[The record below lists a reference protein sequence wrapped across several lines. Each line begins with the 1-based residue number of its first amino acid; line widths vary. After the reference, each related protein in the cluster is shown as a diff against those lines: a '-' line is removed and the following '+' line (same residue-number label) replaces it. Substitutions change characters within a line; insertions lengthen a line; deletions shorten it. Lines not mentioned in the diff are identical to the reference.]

1 MSGIGSRLRQ
11 ERERLGLSQKK
22 FGEVG
27 GVEANAQGRYES
39 GDRVPKAD
47 YLSRV
52 AAKGVDVL
60 YIVTGR
66 RTPTRAD
73 NLSQSEEKILVSY
86 RALYKE
92 DQDAIR
98 HLTHTLAELS
108 VSSLMK
114 ERRTPESL
122 RAGRSQCI
130 NQPPD
135 TPVEQ
140 VLVIWRLSLGQHAAF
155 LLRCPATYKTKSRG
169 VCLIRVLVVDDHDLV
184 RTGITRMLA
193 DIDGLQVVGQAES
206 GEESL
211 LKARELK
218 PDVVLMDVKMPG
230 IGGLEATR
238 KLLRSHPDIKVVAVT
253 VCEEDP
259 FPTRL
264 LQAGAA
270 GYLTKG
276 AGLNE
281 MVQAIRLVFAG
292 QRYISPQIAQQ
303 LVFKSFQPSS
313 ESPFDALSEREIQ
326 IALMIVGCQKVQI
339 ISDKLCLSPKTVNTY
354 RYRIFEKLSIS
365 SDVELTLL
373 AVRHGMVDA
382 SA

>member
-1 MSGIGSRLRQ
+1 M
-11 ERERLGLSQKK
+11 
-22 FGEVG
+22 
-27 GVEANAQGRYES
+27 
-39 GDRVPKAD
+39 
-47 YLSRV
+47 
-52 AAKGVDVL
+52 
-60 YIVTGR
+60 
-66 RTPTRAD
+66 
-73 NLSQSEEKILVSY
+73 
-86 RALYKE
+86 
-92 DQDAIR
+92 
-98 HLTHTLAELS
+98 
-108 VSSLMK
+108 
-114 ERRTPESL
+114 
-122 RAGRSQCI
+122 
-130 NQPPD
+130 
-135 TPVEQ
+135 
-140 VLVIWRLSLGQHAAF
+140 
-155 LLRCPATYKTKSRG
+155 
-169 VCLIRVLVVDDHDLV
+169 IRVLVVDDHDLV

-193 DIDGLQVVGQAES
+193 DIDGLQVVGEADS
-206 GEESL
+206 GESA
-211 LKARELK
+211 LKLARELK

-276 AGLNE
+276 AGLDE
-281 MVQAIRLVFAG
+281 MVQAIRLAFAG

-303 LVFKSFQPSS
+303 LALKSFQPQG
-313 ESPFDALSEREIQ
+313 SPFDALSEREIQ

-354 RYRIFEKLSIS
+354 RYRIFEKLSVT

-382 SA
+382 SL